1 MKHFMLMVKILLM
14 VLVIIYVVM
23 RIRAAGR

>member
-23 RIRAAGR
+23 RIRAAGQ